1 MNPVS
6 TGFLQD
12 FVDFKITFYLFLSM
26 HYMDVAMLLKNKI
39 ALSFIGLILFFW
51 LTTTGIMFYSM
62 QKQFETK
69 TGLHLQHNVENA
81 AQKVDN
87 FMLKVQLYFELLSK
101 SPLLALAD
109 HIEITNY
116 FEDVIDTYPH
126 YKSIYY
132 VDVEGKIIASSESHT
147 INDSIFSYA
156 GNIKSEFTKS
166 LTDPSHAYISPLTH
180 LDGETNNS
188 FQQRHF
194 DFKFVSAVLDPRT
207 TKVIGVLVSEVN
219 VSELFDVVADID
231 QQTIGDEYAYLVDDP
246 GNILITTDPGAEL
259 LSPHKDLA
267 IESLQAKLE
276 GDMNGYAIYNN
287 ADNRKVISGYA
298 DLGEYGAEMTGDWSL
313 LATAPYDTIMA
324 PLFDLFYKLLFL
336 VSLCIPIIAWIS
348 YVIAK
353 NITGPL
359 TNLTKMTNDIGKGDF
374 IDKLPIDRNC
384 EVGTLGNALLN
395 MSQSLEHKTLELQ
408 DAVDYARR
416 SEKSKTRFLANMSH
430 EIRTP
435 MNGVLGMGQILTR
448 TQLTEEQ
455 SSHLKTI
462 MDSGNHMMAV
472 LNDILDF
479 SKIEEGQLDIEQ
491 ANFNLADVAGSLAS
505 TYYTLGIEKGI
516 TFNVI
521 NNLHEHTWYLGDK
534 ARIRQILF
542 NLVNNA
548 LKFTKHGAITVS
560 FDETKAED
568 NMHTLSIAVSDSGI
582 GIDSSRISAI
592 FDPFTQEE
600 SSTTRRFGGS
610 GLGLAIVKQLLNLM
624 NGHIQLESVKGQG
637 STFTVTL
644 TLPRGS
650 APLKVKPDTQSITDF
665 AGLHVLIVEDNK
677 VNQLVLSSFLKIR
690 NISSDVV
697 ENGAKAVEKVQE
709 QHYDLILM
717 DNHMPVM
724 NGIDAI
730 MAIRAFPLDI
740 ANLPIF
746 ACTADAYED
755 TRINMLN
762 AGADHVLTKPLK
774 EEALLSAL
782 SLLKDRND
790 FPPHHSNKHA

>member
-1 MNPVS
+1 
-6 TGFLQD
+6 
-12 FVDFKITFYLFLSM
+12 
-26 HYMDVAMLLKNKI
+26 MLLKNKI

-62 QKQFETK
+62 QKQFEIN

-81 AQKVDN
+81 AKKVDN
-87 FMLKVQLYFELLSK
+87 FMLKVQLNFELLSK
-101 SPLLALAD
+101 SPLFALAD
-109 HIEITNY
+109 YVEITNY
-116 FEDVIDTYPH
+116 FEDIIDTYPH

-132 VDVEGKIIASSESHT
+132 VDVKGKIIAASESHT
-147 INDSIFSYA
+147 INDNIFAYA
-156 GNIKSEFTKS
+156 ENIKSEFNKA
-166 LTDPSHAYISPLTH
+166 LADPSHAYISPLTH
-180 LDGETNNS
+180 LGGETNNS

-194 DFKFVSAVLDPRT
+194 DFKFVSAVFDPRT
-207 TKVIGVLVSEVN
+207 AKVIGVLVSEVN
-219 VSELFDVVADID
+219 VTELFDIVADID

-246 GNILITTDPGAEL
+246 GNVLITTDPNTHL

-276 GDMNGYAIYNN
+276 GDMDGYAIYNN
-287 ADNRKVISGYA
+287 TDNRKVISGYA

-324 PLFDLFYKLLFL
+324 PLFALFYKLLFL
-336 VSLCIPIIAWIS
+336 VSLCIPIVAWVS

-359 TNLTKMTNDIGKGDF
+359 TNLTKLTNNIGKGDF
-374 IDKLPIDRNC
+374 INKLPIDRNC

-395 MSQSLEHKTLELQ
+395 MSHSLEHKTLELQ
-408 DAVDYARR
+408 EAVDHARR

-435 MNGVLGMGQILTR
+435 MNGVLGMGQILTK

-455 SSHLKTI
+455 STHLKTI
-462 MDSGNHMMAV
+462 MDSGNHMMAL

-479 SKIEEGQLDIEQ
+479 SKIEEGQLDLEKV
-491 ANFNLADVAGSLAS
+491 NFNLSDIAGSLAS

-516 TFNVI
+516 TFKVI
-521 NNLHEHTWYLGDK
+521 NNLEYNSWYLGDK

-548 LKFTKHGAITVS
+548 LKFTKQGGITVS
-560 FDETKAED
+560 FNETKVEG
-568 NMHTLSIAVSDSGI
+568 NIRTISIAVSDSGI
-582 GIDSSRISAI
+582 GIDSSRITAI

-600 SSTTRRFGGS
+600 SSTTRQFGGT
-610 GLGLAIVKQLLNLM
+610 GLGLSIVKQLLDLM
-624 NGHIQLESVKGQG
+624 DGRIQLESVKGEG
-637 STFTVTL
+637 STFTVEIPL
-644 TLPRGS
+644 QRGEETKIS
-650 APLKVKPDTQSITDF
+650 MPVNHDITDF
-665 AGLHVLIVEDNK
+665 AGLHVLIAEDNK
-677 VNQLVLSSFLKIR
+677 VNQLVLSSFLKLR
-690 NISSDVV
+690 KISSDIV
-697 ENGAKAVEKVQE
+697 ENGAQAIAKVQT

-730 MAIRAFPLDI
+730 SAIRALSLDI
-740 ANLPIF
+740 ATLPIF
-746 ACTADAYED
+746 ACTADAYEN
-755 TRINMLN
+755 TRIDMLN
-762 AGADHVLTKPLK
+762 AGADYVLTKPLK
-774 EEALLSAL
+774 EEALLCAL
-782 SLLKDRND
+782 MQLNNRNNLQLNHSRLT
-790 FPPHHSNKHA
+790 PPA

>member
-1 MNPVS
+1 
-6 TGFLQD
+6 
-12 FVDFKITFYLFLSM
+12 
-26 HYMDVAMLLKNKI
+26 MDVAMLLKNKI
-39 ALSFIGLILFFW
+39 ALSFIGLIVFFW

-81 AQKVDN
+81 AKKVDN

-109 HIEITNY
+109 HVEITNY

-132 VDVEGKIIASSESHT
+132 VDTEGKIIAASESHT

-156 GNIKSEFTKS
+156 ENIQTEFSKA

-180 LDGETNNS
+180 LTDESNNS

-194 DFKFVSAVLDPRT
+194 DFKLISPVLEPQT
-207 TKVIGVLVSEVN
+207 SKVIGVLVSEVN
-219 VSELFDVVADID
+219 VSELFDIVADID
-231 QQTIGDEYAYLVDDP
+231 QQTIGDEHAYLVDDP
-246 GNILITTDPGAEL
+246 GNILITTDPTAQL
-259 LSPHKDLA
+259 LSPHKDLG

-276 GDMNGYAIYNN
+276 GDMDGYAIYVN

-336 VSLCIPIIAWIS
+336 VSLCIPIIAWMS

-359 TNLTKMTNDIGKGDF
+359 TNLTKLTKLTNDIGKGDF
-374 IDKLPIDRNC
+374 INNLPIERNC
-384 EVGTLGNALLN
+384 EVGVLGNALLN
-395 MSQSLEHKTLELQ
+395 MSQSLEHKTLELHN
-408 DAVDYARR
+408 AVDHARR

-435 MNGVLGMGQILTR
+435 MNGVLGMGQILTK
-448 TQLTEEQ
+448 TELTTEQ
-455 SSHLKTI
+455 STHLKTI
-462 MDSGNHMMAV
+462 MDSGNHMMAL

-479 SKIEEGQLDIEQ
+479 SKIKEGKLDLEET
-491 ANFNLADVAGSLAS
+491 NFNLSDIAGSLAS
-505 TYYTLGIEKGI
+505 TYYTLAIEKGI
-516 TFNVI
+516 SFKVI
-521 NNLHEHTWYLGDK
+521 NHLEENSWFLGDK

-548 LKFTKHGAITVS
+548 LKFTKQGGVIVS
-560 FDETKAED
+560 FNESKTEG
-568 NMHTLSIAVSDSGI
+568 NTHSITIVVSDSGI
-582 GIDSSRISAI
+582 GIDSSRSSAI

-600 SSTTRRFGGS
+600 SSTTRQFGGT
-610 GLGLAIVKQLLNLM
+610 GLGLSIVKQLLDLM
-624 NGHIQLESVKGQG
+624 NGSIKLESIKGQG
-637 STFTVTL
+637 STFTVTI
-644 TLPRGS
+644 
-650 APLKVKPDTQSITDF
+650 PLQLGVSTETITPVSHDISDF
-665 AGLHVLIVEDNK
+665 AGLHVLIAEDNK
-677 VNQLVLSSFLKIR
+677 VNQLVLASFLKMRKITC
-690 NISSDVV
+690 DVV
-697 ENGAKAVEKVQE
+697 ENGAEAIAQVQKH
-709 QHYDLILM
+709 HYDLILM
-717 DNHMPVM
+717 DNHMPIM

-730 MAIRAFPLDI
+730 NAIRALPLDI
-740 ANLPIF
+740 ASLPIF

-755 TRINMLN
+755 TRINMLE
-762 AGADHVLTKPLK
+762 AGADYVLTKPLK
-774 EEALLSAL
+774 EDALLAAL
-782 SLLKDRND
+782 SLLVK
-790 FPPHHSNKHA
+790 KYGLAG

>member
-1 MNPVS
+1 
-6 TGFLQD
+6 
-12 FVDFKITFYLFLSM
+12 
-26 HYMDVAMLLKNKI
+26 MLLKNKI

-51 LTTTGIMFYSM
+51 ITTTGIMFYSM
-62 QKQFETK
+62 QKQFEIR

-81 AQKVDN
+81 AKKVDN

-109 HIEITNY
+109 HVEITNY

-132 VDVEGKIIASSESHT
+132 VDIKGKIIASSESHT

-156 GNIKSEFTKS
+156 DNIRDEFSKA

-180 LDGETNNS
+180 LSGDTDNS

-194 DFKFVSAVLDPRT
+194 DFKFVSAVLDPHT
-207 TKVIGVLVSEVN
+207 AVVIGLLVSEVN
-219 VSELFDVVADID
+219 VTELFDVVADID

-246 GNILITTDPGAEL
+246 GNILITTDPNARL

-287 ADNRKVISGYA
+287 SDNRKVISGYA

-359 TNLTKMTNDIGKGDF
+359 TNLTKFANDIGKGDF
-374 IDKLPIDRNC
+374 IDKLPIERSC

-395 MSQSLEHKTLELQ
+395 MSQSLQQKNLELR
-408 DAVDYARR
+408 DAVDHARR

-435 MNGVLGMGQILTR
+435 MNGVLGMGQILTKS
-448 TQLTEEQ
+448 QLTEEQ
-455 SSHLKTI
+455 NSQLKTI
-462 MDSGNHMMAV
+462 MDSGNHMMAL

-479 SKIEEGQLDIEQ
+479 SKIEEGQLDLE
-491 ANFNLADVAGSLAS
+491 AVNFNLTDIAGSLAS
-505 TYYTLGIEKGI
+505 TYHTLGIEKGI
-516 TFNVI
+516 TFKVI
-521 NNLHEHTWYLGDK
+521 NNLEDNSWYLGDK
-534 ARIRQILF
+534 SRIRQVLF

-548 LKFTKHGAITVS
+548 LKFTKHGGVSVS
-560 FDETKAED
+560 FDEVKAEG
-568 NMHTLSIAVSDSGI
+568 NMHTLSIAISDSGI
-582 GIDSSRISAI
+582 GIDDSRIAAI

-600 SSTTRRFGGS
+600 SSTTRQFGGT
-610 GLGLAIVKQLLNLM
+610 GLGLSIVKQLLNLM
-624 NGHIQLESVKGQG
+624 GGHIQLESVKGQG

-644 TLPRGS
+644 TLPKGS
-650 APLKVKPDTQSITDF
+650 EPKKIEVINHSIAEFT
-665 AGLHVLIVEDNK
+665 GLHVLIVEDNK
-677 VNQLVLSSFLKIR
+677 VNQLVLSSFLKMRKIT
-690 NISSDVV
+690 SDVV
-697 ENGAKAVEKVQE
+697 ENGAQAIDKVQE
-709 QHYDLILM
+709 QDYDLILM

-730 MAIRAFPLDI
+730 RAIRALPLDI
-740 ANLPIF
+740 ASLPIF

-755 TRINMLN
+755 TRINMLT
-762 AGADHVLTKPLK
+762 AGADSVLTKPLK
-774 EEALLSAL
+774 EEALLTAL
-782 SLLKDRND
+782 TQLNNNNEFGLDSSG
-790 FPPHHSNKHA
+790 HHAKLSVS